1 MECANPIHIYGCQGF
16 SGALHFLKYQIGSH
30 KWNLNFEMSWV
41 GPSLISCGHLPLIFS
56 EEAILCTSTHHLYAQ
71 LFYLNGTSNSLTKF
85 LTIDLSCQIF
95 GSAGFSHGEWG
106 SMVVCPIVCR
116 HQWSIHFPPVHF
128 VHFQSLVL
136 MELPLALS
144 NLTMQSHYDFTS
156 QRGVQSHL
164 GVSS

>member
-1 MECANPIHIYGCQGF
+1 MECVNPIYLAVCQGF
-16 SGALHFLKYQIGSH
+16 YGASHFLKYQIGSH

-41 GPSLISCGHLPLIFS
+41 CPLIISSGNLPLIFL
-56 EEAILCTSTHHLYAQ
+56 EETLLCTLTHHLCYQ
-71 LFYLNGTSNSLTKF
+71 WWSFNGTSDDITTF
-85 LTIDLSCQIF
+85 ITIDTSFTIF
-95 GSAGFSHGEWG
+95 GYAGFSHGEWG

-156 QRGVQSHL
+156 PRGVQSTYL
-164 GVSS
+164 I